1 MKKTIL
7 LILVSVLLMS
17 GCGFKQLEDQTKFSI
32 NEINSSGDKRISYL
46 LSNKMQSLI
55 AQNKQ
60 KIINLYVDVKK
71 DLSIK
76 EKNIKNE
83 ITKYNITIIAKVKFN
98 IVGANEE
105 VKFTITNSGEYLTAK
120 QYSTEKNNEKT
131 IVKLLSHDLAK
142 KIISRISTSLN
153 DL

>member
-1 MKKTIL
+1 MKKKIL
-7 LILVSVLLMS
+7 LLLVSALLMS
-17 GCGFKQLEDQTKFSI
+17 GCGFKQLENQTKFSI
-32 NEINSSGDKRISYL
+32 NEINSSGDKRVSYL
-46 LSNKMQSLI
+46 LSNKMQSLV

-60 KIINLYVDVKK
+60 KIINLYVDVTK

-83 ITKYNITIIAKVKFN
+83 ITKYNITIIVKVKYN
-98 IVGANEE
+98 VIGDNEE
-105 VKFTITNSGEYLTAK
+105 VKFTISNSGEYLTAK

-142 KIISRISTSLN
+142 KIMSRISTSLN
-153 DL
+153 DH

>member
-1 MKKTIL
+1 
-7 LILVSVLLMS
+7 MS
-17 GCGFKQLEDQTKFSI
+17 GCGFKQLENQTKFSI
-32 NEINSSGDKRISYL
+32 NEINSSGDKLISYL

>member
-7 LILVSVLLMS
+7 LILVSALLMS
-17 GCGFKQLEDQTKFSI
+17 GCGFKQLENQTKFSI

-46 LSNKMQSLI
+46 LRNKMQSLI

-60 KIINLYVDVKK
+60 KIINLYVDVSK

-83 ITKYNITIIAKVKFN
+83 VTKYNITIIAKVKYN
-98 IVGANEE
+98 VVGANEE